1 MGETSSP
8 ETDETLRMG
17 GTIRRSVH
25 RIARRL
31 RMERSTHDL
40 SMSKRSVLGR
50 LFRDGSLTATD
61 LAAQERIQPQSLTR
75 LVAGLEE
82 RGFIAR
88 RPDESDRR
96 QLQIEI
102 TPQGRDLLIKD
113 ARRQDKWLAAAM
125 ASSMTSIERELLA
138 LGARLLESLAD
149 AVVSVDPAEEN
160 FKTGDPMTE

>member
-1 MGETSSP
+1 MCATSSE
-8 ETDETLRMG
+8 ETNETLQLAR
-17 GTIRRSVH
+17 TIRRSVH

-31 RMERSTHDL
+31 RVERSTHDL
-40 SMSKRSVLGR
+40 SLSKRSVLGR
-50 LFRDGSLTATD
+50 LFREGALTATD
-61 LAAQERIQPQSLTR
+61 LAARERIQPQSLTR
-75 LVAGLEE
+75 LVAELEE

-102 TPQGRDLLIKD
+102 TPEGRDLLIRD

-125 ASSMTSIERELLA
+125 SSSMTPIERELLA
-138 LGARLLESLAD
+138 LGAQLLESLAD
-149 AVVSVDPAEEN
+149 AAVFVDPAEEN

>member
-1 MGETSSP
+1 MYNTPSP
-8 ETDETLRMG
+8 ETDETLRMAR
-17 GTIRRSVH
+17 TIRRSVH

-31 RMERSTHDL
+31 RVERSTHDL

-50 LFRDGSLTATD
+50 LFRAGSLTATD
-61 LAAQERIQPQSLTR
+61 LAAQEGIQPQSLTR

-102 TPQGRDLLIKD
+102 TPAGRDLLIRD
-113 ARRQDKWLAAAM
+113 ARRRNLDL
-125 ASSMTSIERELLA
+125 
-138 LGARLLESLAD
+138 
-149 AVVSVDPAEEN
+149 
-160 FKTGDPMTE
+160 

>member
-1 MGETSSP
+1 MCETSSA
-8 ETDETLRMG
+8 ETDETLRIAR
-17 GTIRRSVH
+17 TIRRSVH

-31 RMERSTHDL
+31 RVERSTHDL

-102 TPQGRDLLIKD
+102 TPEGRDLLIRD

-125 ASSMTSIERELLA
+125 TSSMTSIERELLA

-149 AVVSVDPAEEN
+149 AAVSVDPAQEN
-160 FKTGDPMTE
+160 FKPGDPMTE